1 MIWLKKDGNNTLTKL
16 FIKKTMKKLI
26 ILILVISTIG
36 LTSCGNP
43 VYKKRKKCTG
53 NGSWYGNRNLGET
66 KPTHQ
71 NTYVLK

>member
-1 MIWLKKDGNNTLTKL
+1 
-16 FIKKTMKKLI
+16 MKKLI

-43 VYKKRKKCTG
+43 VYKKRKKCAG